1 MTHNPI
7 RPWRNIERRVS
18 RQIRVGKVLVG
29 GDAPISVQT
38 MTNTLT
44 TDVAATIEQIQRLFA
59 DHLANG
65 GEAKVDDRG
74 RIRIDDWEM
83 GAEVQKAVADAWEIV
98 TTENLSEISDFSG
111 YKKEFL
117 RLFGF
122 GLEGVDYEAETNTER
137 LLPSGS

>member
-1 MTHNPI
+1 KEKGLH
-7 RPWRNIERRVS
+7 E
-18 RQIRVGKVLVG
+18 G
-29 GDAPISVQT
+29 
-38 MTNTLT
+38 
-44 TDVAATIEQIQRLFA
+44 TIEQIQRLFA